1 MLKSSKMHTVN
12 TANIIQTSNDTFRGL
27 REENSY
33 YVDKT
38 EIIYEYLNKKFEK
51 AVLFARPRRFGKTLT
66 MTMFRDFLDIR
77 QDSRGIFEGLKIMSH
92 TETVE
97 KYMNKYPVVFLSLK
111 EVFGTD
117 FSAIFRN
124 FQIIISKLCEQHIY
138 LRNSN
143 SVSDISK
150 IFFEKL
156 LHQEATTEN
165 TVQALDLLTQMLRIH
180 YNTPVFIIIDEYDV
194 PMAKALNTPAYNQTR
209 DMIEHMLSY
218 VCKTNENVKAVI
230 LSGCFYTVKN
240 STYTGVNNII
250 PYTVLNPNYA
260 SYIGFTDDDVRQ
272 LLSDV
277 GLADRYDNVSEWYD
291 GYIFGREKMYCP
303 WDVLRYVSSVLDGSY
318 SVEMGPE
325 SYWVNT
331 SETSLELI
339 HGFLGKATSGT
350 TKTDTKTA
358 LKVETARTAKTFDE
372 TDSAETNSAETDSAG
387 ISGFS
392 MTESFEQ
399 LLAGKTIDC
408 KINETLTYHNIH
420 LTGDN
425 IWSALLETGYL
436 TKAVKERMPLMPLR
450 IPNKSITDVFRQ
462 EVWDF
467 FSDKVD
473 NVFVRN
479 LSNALWAGEIET
491 AEKTLNLILESTLS
505 FYHAYQEY
513 SYHLILDGFFTGLGY
528 RVESERESGYGRSD
542 LMIKDPA
549 RSRALILELK
559 HTENENEMS
568 KWLQEAIGQI
578 VKMKYESKLKYEGYE
593 TIIRYGMAFNGKK
606 VIIEGLPMVSE

>member
-1 MLKSSKMHTVN
+1 MMHRG
-12 TANIIQTSNDTFRGL
+12 NIIQTSNDTFRGL

-38 EIIYEYLNKKFEK
+38 EMIYEYLNKKFEK

-97 KYMNKYPVVFLSLK
+97 KYMNQYPVVFLSLK

-117 FSAIFRN
+117 FNAIFRN
-124 FQIIISKLCEQHIY
+124 FQNIISTVCKTYDSLV
-138 LRNSN
+138 
-143 SVSDISK
+143 VSEKISQYDK
-150 IFFEKL
+150 TL
-156 LHQEATTEN
+156 LVRLMQRESSQEDTIE
-165 TVQALDLLTQMLRIH
+165 ALDLLARMLRTH
-180 YNTPVFIIIDEYDV
+180 YNKPVFIIIDEYDV
-194 PMAKALNTPAYNQTR
+194 PMAKALNTPAYDQTR

-277 GLADRYDNVSEWYD
+277 GLADRYDTVSEWYD

-358 LKVETARTAKTFDE
+358 PKVETARTAKT
-372 TDSAETNSAETDSAG
+372 SGETNSAETDSAG

-606 VIIEGLPMVSE
+606 AIIERLPMVSE